1 MPPQLGG
8 VGRQLSWNR
17 RVARKPGLRAGEVA
31 AQLGTNQ
38 TVEFRP
44 RPRSNQKCEH
54 GSSAGAPSPRV
65 TFQVAGPGVPSMPR
79 ACARERMR
87 VLPVLCLSLSYVER
101 EKGKKAAVR
110 SRQVTRGCGLSQ
122 FAISAAGPVGFAG
135 RWLHVKKKIWLAAS
149 QLRFTAGDPQLIP
162 RSNQPRQNQKNN

>member
-1 MPPQLGG
+1 MPQLERRSGPPAD
-8 VGRQLSWNR
+8 RNR
-17 RVARKPGLRAGEVA
+17 RAARKPGLRAGEVA
-31 AQLGTNQ
+31 GQLGTNQ

-87 VLPVLCLSLSYVER
+87 VLQMLCLSLSYVER
-101 EKGKKAAVR
+101 EREGQNSRHAKSAGDRRARAVAIR
-110 SRQVTRGCGLSQ
+110 DQRGRCGR
-122 FAISAAGPVGFAG
+122 IRG
-135 RWLHVKKKIWLAAS
+135 RMAEEHVKKKNQLAAS
-149 QLRFTAGDPQLIP
+149 QMRFTTGG
-162 RSNQPRQNQKNN
+162 